1 MRHWF
6 LGLGLLMLLFFAH
19 SLRAQENEFSQYRLA
34 PLQVNPAEVAH
45 SSDWRVIAHY
55 RGQQVAGDIGFRTTQ
70 FTVMRPLFWGKRR
83 YAGVGISVMD
93 QRSADP
99 GWFQF
104 QRLGL
109 SLAHEILITKRE
121 RISLGV
127 QTRYQVKRLSTEGV
141 RTGSQFLPGVGFDPT
156 LRNGEGDGLRHP
168 YFSISAGGLWYRTDR
183 HEQTTAYIGF
193 SAFDL
198 NRPRDTFF
206 DAASSLP
213 VVLQAHGGFQL
224 LESGRATVSPEA
236 LWSYRTG
243 IHLLNLGSRISYRLG
258 AARTSSVTASRLDV
272 VPRYTLNRSASLIL
286 QWHTESYT
294 LGVSYDRDASFNAL
308 ENPLRSAFELTIAWH
323 QPVQPKQRTR
333 RNRKKKRR
341 NRTTISRGI
350 PKLAIQ
356 PPVVEA
362 FLADM
367 PSILSTVPVTPPN
380 AGLLAARQLTLIVEF
395 AFNQSVLD
403 AQAVSALQEVASFL
417 QQQPS
422 LSVILT
428 GHADGIGTPEANQR
442 ISVQRA
448 QTVRD
453 FLVRQGVSEERV
465 KVEGRGAQAPLYP
478 NTQEVLRAKNRRV
491 EIGLG
496 Q

>member
-1 MRHWF
+1 MRRW
-6 LGLGLLMLLFFAH
+6 LLSLTLLFFAH
-19 SLRAQENEFSQYRLA
+19 SLRAQENEFSQYRMA

-70 FTVMRPLFWGKRR
+70 FTVMRPLFWGKQR
-83 YAGVGISVMD
+83 YAGVGVSVLD

-104 QRLGL
+104 QRVGL
-109 SLAHEILITKRE
+109 SLAHEIPVTKRE
-121 RISLGV
+121 RISLGL

-141 RTGSQFLPGVGFDPT
+141 RTGSQFLPGVGFDPA
-156 LRNGEGDGLRHP
+156 LRNGEGDGLRNP
-168 YFSISAGGLWYRTDR
+168 YFSINAGGLWYRTDR
-183 HEQTTAYIGF
+183 HEQTTAYLGF

-206 DAASSLP
+206 DATSSLP

-224 LESGRATVSPEA
+224 LESGRATVSPEV
-236 LWSYRTG
+236 LWSHRAG
-243 IHLLNLGSRISYRLG
+243 IHLLNVGSRISYRLG
-258 AARTSSVTASRLDV
+258 APNTPVGKAPRLDI

-308 ENPLRSAFELTIAWH
+308 ENPLRSAFELIVAWH
-323 QPVQPKQRTR
+323 QPVKPKQRTR
-333 RNRKKKRR
+333 RNRKKR
-341 NRTTISRGI
+341 NRRATVSRRI
-350 PKLAIQ
+350 PKLTAQ
-356 PPVVEA
+356 APVVEA
-362 FLADM
+362 FLADV
-367 PSILSTVPVTPPN
+367 PDTLPTVPVAIPS

-395 AFNQSVLD
+395 AFNRSALD
-403 AQAVSALQEVASFL
+403 APAVSALREIASFL
-417 QQQPS
+417 QEQPN
-422 LSVILT
+422 LSVTLT
-428 GHADGIGTPEANQR
+428 GHADGIGTREANQR

-448 QTVRD
+448 QAVRD
-453 FLVRQGVSEERV
+453 FLVRQGIAAKRIRV
-465 KVEGRGAQAPLYP
+465 KGRGAQAPLYP

-491 EIGLG
+491 EIGLE

>member
-99 GWFQF
+99 GWFRF
-104 QRLGL
+104 QRIGL
-109 SLAHEILITKRE
+109 SLAHEIPITKRE

-183 HEQTTAYIGF
+183 HEQTTAYIGL

-258 AARTSSVTASRLDV
+258 ASRTSSVTASRLDV

-323 QPVQPKQRTR
+323 QPVEPKQRTR
-333 RNRKKKRR
+333 RNRRKRNR
-341 NRTTISRGI
+341 RTTISRGI
-350 PKLAIQ
+350 SKLAAQ

-395 AFNQSVLD
+395 AFNRSTIN
-403 AQAVSALQEVASFL
+403 AQAVSTLQEVASFL
-417 QQQPS
+417 QQQPN
-422 LSVILT
+422 LFVTLT

-448 QTVRD
+448 HTVRD
-453 FLVRQGVSEERV
+453 FLVRQGVSVERI